1 MEYYVNYCVN
11 MDKRGSTGKPT
22 VVKTPVDPIEFS
34 EDDLVVLSLTVIENG
49 VETEIATGKL
59 WNEFVRLEHE
69 EKTLKP

>member
-1 MEYYVNYCVN
+1 MDFYVNYCVN
-11 MDKRGSTGKPT
+11 MDKRDSTGKPT